1 MNVSNSE
8 CSSGCESGWTMY
20 LDQTSNSTDKYTR
33 VLVKNVNP
41 DQEDD
46 DEDLS
51 MLSDAS
57 SGPPQFQEHENY
69 ARGNNLQLFH
79 GHIESSAPAGGNK
92 KKSKQNKNKAKDQ
105 LMRIK
110 RQESFCLDDT
120 ATSPLPHHFAQDNL
134 APSGTHLQEFN
145 SAEGEPI
152 TKKHTGFFKSSTKGK
167 SSSTLFGRKK
177 Q

>member
-20 LDQTSNSTDKYTR
+20 LDQTSNFTGKYTR

-41 DQEDD
+41 DQED
-46 DEDLS
+46 EDLS
-51 MLSDAS
+51 MVSDAS

-69 ARGNNLQLFH
+69 AGGKNLQLFH
-79 GHIESSAPAGGNK
+79 GYDESSMTENK
-92 KKSKQNKNKAKDQ
+92 RKSKQNKSIATELTRVKK
-105 LMRIK
+105 
-110 RQESFCLDDT
+110 QESFGLNDT
-120 ATSPLPHHFAQDNL
+120 ATSPLPHFAQDNL
-134 APSGTHLQEFN
+134 APSGHLQEF

-152 TKKHTGFFKSSTKGK
+152 TKKHSGFFKSSTKGK
-167 SSSTLFGRKK
+167 SSTLLGRKK